1 MKKQSSIEFL
11 IEMTKP
17 INWKLETW
25 KEHYKEVFQKAKE
38 MHKQEIIEAREDGF
52 NSTYAE
58 YGENPRCY
66 LVGSSEYYYKDTYEK
81 ES

>member
-1 MKKQSSIEFL
+1 MKKQSSIDWLVEQFDL
-11 IEMTKP
+11 EMQDSFHLNK
-17 INWKLETW
+17 IN
-25 KEHYKEVFQKAKE
+25 QAKQ